1 MQFEEDVTSLLR
13 STVINSLQEDC
24 SCSYPKEYI
33 QAEALTLVCISEA
46 TTQITYRANLLS
58 VAGHTVQ
65 KLIDSI
71 EAWVNSSSATLNTKG
86 SSLTLIKL
94 QSCPVGIDYR
104 NAPIC
109 RRTETVQDCEV
120 TVEMLVAFLVTEFV
134 LMVVIFIASALVV
147 AYFSKAKRKR

>member
-24 SCSYPKEYI
+24 SCGYPKEYI
-33 QAEALTLVCISEA
+33 QAEALTLVCISAA

-65 KLIDSI
+65 KLINSI
-71 EAWVNSSSATLNTKG
+71 EAWMNSSSATLNTKG
-86 SSLTLIKL
+86 SSLTL
-94 QSCPVGIDYR
+94 QNCPVRIDYR

-109 RRTETVQDCEV
+109 RRTQTVQDCEV